1 MELPD
6 DRSSTHAPSTSLRR
20 ARITGAV
27 TAGVVGACCAVAVIG
42 LRAANDRGEPE
53 GQNWWLVAWFV
64 TGLAYSLAGVVL
76 VTRPGRRLLGG
87 WLLVVGA
94 SSLTVAVA
102 VQYRGYEQSVA
113 GPPRWPALADA
124 DTWARPLGAAV
135 LVALVPAALVPAAWR
150 SDRRGV
156 AIWFVAVAATAAVVA
171 ANAAG
176 WRRIDVAASWIVGLV
191 GLVWIGALGNHWWHQ
206 RRATSDPLAGWLFAG
221 AVVAWLAVVP
231 DGLGVIDWSLAGRD
245 VVWAVLLIATVPLL
259 VVGALIDELRRAPSD
274 AEQLS
279 HRSLEWALLA
289 AGIVAIYTV
298 VVAGLGRLVGGSGP
312 TWLLVAAT
320 GAIALAIEPAR
331 QRIRHLVDRLVFGSR
346 DDALAVVQRI
356 VDHVGTDTGDDLLP
370 ALARSLER
378 GLRFDAIAIDVAMPG
393 GGWERAASVGPDT
406 EHRHEVVLRHRDEVV
421 GRLVVG
427 WEHAPSMRAHD
438 EQLLDQ
444 LAGPLGLAVSWV
456 RLAADLR
463 RSRLA
468 AVSAREARPCASST
482 APPSQGRPTRRPP
495 CSPASPRRSTAS
507 CKRSSRSCAT
517 CARPRSISWASSV
530 RCRSSPACS
539 RTTWRS
545 TSRCRPPLRNS
556 RPRSRSRSTGSSP
569 RRSPTWCATPTP
581 NAAGSASWPTTW
593 SRSMSSTTASASTS
607 RGPTAWA

>member
-1 MELPD
+1 M
-6 DRSSTHAPSTSLRR
+6 
-20 ARITGAV
+20 
-27 TAGVVGACCAVAVIG
+27 
-42 LRAANDRGEPE
+42 
-53 GQNWWLVAWFV
+53 
-64 TGLAYSLAGVVL
+64 
-76 VTRPGRRLLGG
+76 
-87 WLLVVGA
+87 
-94 SSLTVAVA
+94 A

-135 LVALVPAALVPAAWR
+135 LVALVPAALVPAARR

-156 AIWFVAVAATAAVVA
+156 VIWLVAVVASVAVVA

-176 WRRIDVAASWIVGLV
+176 WRRIDVAASWIVGV
-191 GLVWIGALGNHWWHQ
+191 TGLVWIGVLGIHWWHQ

-221 AVVAWLAVVP
+221 AVIAWLAVVP

-245 VVWAVLLIATVPLL
+245 VVWALLLIATVPLL

-298 VVAGLGRLVGGSGP
+298 AVAGLGRLVGGSGP

-393 GGWERAASVGPDT
+393 GGWERAASVGRDT

-427 WEHAPSMRAHD
+427 WERRAVD
-438 EQLLDQ
+438 
-444 LAGPLGLAVSWV
+444 AGP
-456 RLAADLR
+456 RRAA
-463 RSRLA
+463 
-468 AVSAREARPCASST
+468 ARPARRP
-482 APPSQGRPTRRPP
+482 ARPGGELGPPGRRPP
-495 CSPASPRRSTAS
+495 SLEPGRRVGTRGGAPPA
-507 CKRSSRSCAT
+507 AT
-517 CARPRSISWASSV
+517 
-530 RCRSSPACS
+530 
-539 RTTWRS
+539 
-545 TSRCRPPLRNS
+545 
-556 RPRSRSRSTGSSP
+556 
-569 RRSPTWCATPTP
+569 
-581 NAAGSASWPTTW
+581 
-593 SRSMSSTTASASTS
+593 
-607 RGPTAWA
+607 